1 MRGLLQ
7 VAVLLVSALLLLL
20 ASCVR
25 VSELYYHVLWHHT
38 LWYPLTAL
46 PELLGLASLL
56 CQPGLVARIGTADKP
71 VPQPK
76 VRGRFQDK
84 DRARWGSAVGS
95 LFATPLPNWCACS
108 FSAA

>member
-1 MRGLLQ
+1 M
-7 VAVLLVSALLLLL
+7 AVLLVSALLLLL

-25 VSELYYHVLWHHT
+25 VSELYHHVLWHHT

-76 VRGRFQDK
+76 VRG
-84 DRARWGSAVGS
+84 
-95 LFATPLPNWCACS
+95 
-108 FSAA
+108 